1 MFTCYRNHA
10 CILHCFW
17 ATVHKTVHPML
28 LDHCLSVCPFVLSC
42 GQMVAWTMP
51 IGMELGHGPGHIALD
66 GNPAPIP
73 KGAQPSPIFGPCL
86 LWPIG
91 WIDQDATCYGGRPRL
106 RLHYVRWGPTLLPQK
121 RGTAPIFTP
130 ISIVVKRLDGSR
142 CLSV

>member
-1 MFTCYRNHA
+1 MVIDGAHTTLCSPVTETTHVFCTV
-10 CILHCFW
+10 FG

-66 GNPAPIP
+66 GNPAPIA

-86 LWPIG
+86 LWPVEPAALH
-91 WIDQDATCYGGRPRL
+91 ATAKKILFTSLHALAVL
-106 RLHYVRWGPTLLPQK
+106 RGHLLPS
-121 RGTAPIFTP
+121 P
-130 ISIVVKRLDGSR
+130 L
-142 CLSV
+142 